1 MNLVMNLGVTGE
13 LFLFFFFCKGC
24 EVKSCSTFGMEAIH
38 EIACKQ

>member
-13 LFLFFFFCKGC
+13 LFLFFCKGC
-24 EVKSCSTFGMEAIH
+24 EVKSCSAFGMEAIH